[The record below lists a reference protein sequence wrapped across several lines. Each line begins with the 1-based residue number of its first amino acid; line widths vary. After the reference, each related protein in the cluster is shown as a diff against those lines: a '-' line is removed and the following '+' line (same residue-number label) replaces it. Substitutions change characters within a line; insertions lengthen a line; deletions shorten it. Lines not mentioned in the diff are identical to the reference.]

1 MLIGGIIMG
10 IIGWMI
16 MPSFLALTKSSY
28 DRKGIES
35 ICEEMFGNVK
45 I

>member
-1 MLIGGIIMG
+1 MIIGGVIMG
-10 IIGWMI
+10 IIGWLA
-16 MPSFLALTKSSY
+16 MPLFFALTKSSY

-35 ICEEMFGNVK
+35 ICEEMFGTVK